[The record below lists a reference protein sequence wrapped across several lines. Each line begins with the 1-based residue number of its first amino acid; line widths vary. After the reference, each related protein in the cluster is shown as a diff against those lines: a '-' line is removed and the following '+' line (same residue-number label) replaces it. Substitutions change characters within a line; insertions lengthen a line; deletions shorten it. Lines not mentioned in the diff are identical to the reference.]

1 MNPEENEE
9 TGKTTFI
16 HPDTEETVEEVDD
29 NNEPEEETVEE
40 VQTDDD
46 NAGQDVETIDDREVS
61 EKSGFEKSLER
72 KLRKIARLE
81 AENAALKSKVSP
93 STTTDTPKPTLQQFN
108 GDIEKYIEA
117 VSEWTRA
124 ETIKEFTQNVEFEK
138 KVTTWAEREKEFEQK
153 TPDYR
158 EVIEDFKED
167 MANVYAPEVN
177 FFINDSKIGPQM
189 WYHLATHRE
198 DIDRIINLS
207 PLKRVAE
214 LGKLEEKLSQK
225 TVAASVKQ
233 VSSAP
238 KPVKKETG
246 SLPVTEKKIENMS
259 QSEYREYRQ
268 KQLQNR
274 RR

>member
-16 HPDTEETVEEVDD
+16 HPDTEETVEEVE
-29 NNEPEEETVEE
+29 NHEPEEETVEE
-40 VQTDDD
+40 AQTDDD
-46 NAGQDVETIDDREVS
+46 NAEQNDDREVS

-93 STTTDTPKPTLQQFN
+93 PTTTDTPRPTLQQFN

-117 VSEWTRA
+117 VSQRIRA
-124 ETIKEFTQNVEFEK
+124 ETIEELTQKNEFEK
-138 KVTTWAEREKEFEQK
+138 KATTWVEREKEFEQK
-153 TPDYR
+153 TPDYK

-177 FFINDSKIGPQM
+177 VFINDSKIGPQI

-207 PLKRVAE
+207 PLRRVAE

-225 TVAASVKQ
+225 TVTASVKQ